1 MSDRHSSRRT
11 TDSAAAK
18 HVLKMNDLT
27 GIIDDVV
34 RDGLRLKTAV
44 TAGNPVRELPGKT
57 LAMYFEKPSTRTR
70 VSYETGM
77 TQLGGHAIMLSPE
90 HMQLGRGEPISD
102 TSRVLSRYT
111 DGIMAR
117 VNSHETIEE
126 LAAYSSVPVINGL
139 SDKSHPSQ
147 AIADLLT
154 IKEVFGGFSD
164 VNVTWVGDGNNVA
177 ASFAIGSSMVG
188 IDLTVASPKAYQ
200 LDEEVLA
207 IAAEHGSPPTVTDDP
222 VQAVSGA
229 DIVYTDVW
237 VSMGNEA
244 ERDDRLV
251 AFDGYQVNESLL
263 SHAPDALVMH
273 CLPAHRGEEIT
284 STVLEG
290 ERSLVWDQA
299 ENRLHAQNGLL
310 VNLLA

>member
-1 MSDRHSSRRT
+1 MSDHHCSRRPS
-11 TDSAAAK
+11 DSASVP
-18 HVLKMNDLT
+18 HVLEMSDLT
-27 GIIDDVV
+27 ERIDDVLD
-34 RDGLRLKTAV
+34 DGLRLKSAV

-102 TSRVLSRYT
+102 TARVLSRYT

-117 VNSHETIEE
+117 VNSHDTIEE
-126 LAAYSSVPVINGL
+126 LATYSSAPVINGL

-154 IKEVFGGFSD
+154 IKETFGGFSD
-164 VNVTWVGDGNNVA
+164 VTVAWVGDGNNVA
-177 ASFAIGSSMVG
+177 ASFAIGSSIVG
-188 IDLTVASPKAYQ
+188 IDLTIASPPAYQ
-200 LDEEVLA
+200 LNDDVLA
-207 IAAEHGSPPTVTDDP
+207 VTADCGTPPTITDDP
-222 VQAVSGA
+222 EEAVIGA
-229 DIVYTDVW
+229 DVVYTDVW

-244 ERDDRLV
+244 ERAERLA
-251 AFDGYQVNESLL
+251 AFEGYQVNKSLL
-263 SHAPDALVMH
+263 SNAPDAFVMH

-284 STVLEG
+284 SEVLEG
-290 ERSLVWDQA
+290 ERSLVWEQA

>member
-1 MSDRHSSRRT
+1 MSDHCGVGRPNDT
-11 TDSAAAK
+11 AVQ
-18 HVLKMNDLT
+18 HVLEMNDLVE
-27 GIIDDVV
+27 ILDDVLE
-34 RDGLRLKTAV
+34 DGLRLKSAV
-44 TAGNPVRELPGKT
+44 RAGNPVRELPGKT
-57 LAMYFEKPSTRTR
+57 LAMFFEKPSTRTR

-154 IKEVFGGFSD
+154 IKEAFGGFSD
-164 VNVTWVGDGNNVA
+164 VNVTWIGDGNNVA
-177 ASFAIGSSMVG
+177 ASFAIGASIVG
-188 IDLTVASPKAYQ
+188 IDLTVASPPSYH
-200 LDEEVLA
+200 LDKEVLA
-207 IAAEHGSPPTVTDDP
+207 IAADCGTPPTVTDDP
-222 VQAVSGA
+222 TQAVLDA
-229 DIVYTDVW
+229 DVVYTDVW
-237 VSMGNEA
+237 VSMGNEE
-244 ERDDRLV
+244 EREERLA
-251 AFDGYQVNESLL
+251 AFEGYQVNESLL
-263 SHAPDALVMH
+263 SHAPEALVMH

-284 STVLEG
+284 SAVLEG
-290 ERSLVWDQA
+290 QRSLVWEQA

-310 VNLLA
+310 VNLLS

>member
-1 MSDRHSSRRT
+1 MSDHCALGQSG
-11 TDSAAAK
+11 DSASVQHA
-18 HVLKMNDLT
+18 LEMNDLT
-27 GIIDDVV
+27 EIIDDVLH
-34 RDGLRLKTAV
+34 DGLRLKTAV
-44 TAGNPVRELPGKT
+44 NAGNPIRELPGKT
-57 LAMYFEKPSTRTR
+57 LAMLFEKPSTRTR

-117 VNSHETIEE
+117 VNSHRTIEE
-126 LAAYSSVPVINGL
+126 LAVYSSVPVINGL

-154 IKEVFGGFSD
+154 IKEAFGGFSD
-164 VNVTWVGDGNNVA
+164 VEVTWVGDGNNVA
-177 ASFAIGSSMVG
+177 ASFAIGSSIVG
-188 IDLTVASPKAYQ
+188 IDLTVASPPAYQ
-200 LDEEVLA
+200 LDEEILTM
-207 IAAEHGSPPTVTDDP
+207 AADCGNPPEITDDP
-222 VQAVSGA
+222 EQAVMDA
-229 DIVYTDVW
+229 DVVYTDVW
-237 VSMGNEA
+237 VSMGNEK
-244 ERDDRLV
+244 EREERLA
-251 AFDGYQVNESLL
+251 AFEGYQVNESLL
-263 SHAPDALVMH
+263 SHAPEALVMH

-284 STVLEG
+284 SDILEG
-290 ERSLVWDQA
+290 QRSLAWEQA